1 MLSVIPYF
9 FRALIAKL
17 TKLSQ
22 AVKERKKERKRE
34 RKKKKE
40 RTKNND
46 NINRTVVTSV
56 QW

>member
-22 AVKERKKERKRE
+22 AVKERKKERK
-34 RKKKKE
+34 KKKE

>member
-22 AVKERKKERKRE
+22 AVKERKKERK
-34 RKKKKE
+34 KKKE
-40 RTKNND
+40 KERTNEE
-46 NINRTVVTSV
+46 
-56 QW
+56 

>member
-22 AVKERKKERKRE
+22 AVKERKKERKKE
-34 RKKKKE
+34 KE
-40 RTKNND
+40 RTNEE
-46 NINRTVVTSV
+46 
-56 QW
+56 